1 MKTIAQSIREKMAEL
16 AALRKDLTD
25 AVARLEAGEDEAGE
39 LVDDLT
45 VKSEE
50 AATELERLKRVEKA
64 MGTRATPPAGNDPDP
79 DADPDDGAV
88 EIDPLTGKAKALVRI
103 GRGADSSRPPAGELL
118 AQMAIAR
125 GIAHYE
131 RQPLDQVVAKLY
143 PKDKRANAIAKTAT
157 NAADTTTAGWAA
169 ELVTTEIRALMQ
181 NDLRPVSVAAG
192 LSLQGQLLNF
202 GGAQSI
208 VIPSFSTR
216 TTALGGSWVGE
227 NGVIPV
233 KQGVISSQRL
243 NRYKLAVITV
253 LTRELLRASDP
264 EALGTIRR
272 MMVQDT
278 ANMLDTSLID
288 AGAAVAG
295 VRPAGLLNGVV
306 IGAGSALGGAA
317 AVAADLKTLYGGLL
331 AAGIGIKPVLLVNSA
346 TLFGLSMVSTA
357 LGDFLF
363 RDEVAAGRLLG
374 YPVLASPFV
383 PANTVIMVDA
393 AYFASAFD
401 TPDIDVS
408 EQATLTMANADGVA
422 PTQAMDAAGALGV
435 ANQVLP
441 DNGISVVG
449 GVAGAGS
456 AGYRAMSLFQT
467 WTLAQRLVLPVSWG
481 LTHAGAVQALNGIT
495 W

>member
-16 AALRKDLTD
+16 ADIRKQLLE
-25 AVARLEAGEDEAGE
+25 AVAQHEAGEEAAGE

-45 VKSEE
+45 VKSEA

-64 MGTRATPPAGNDPDP
+64 MGARAKGPE
-79 DADPDDGAV
+79 DGEGEGEGEGAA
-88 EIDPLTGKAKALVRI
+88 EIDPKTGAATPLLRL
-103 GRGADSSRPPAGELL
+103 GRGTDKPPAGELL
-118 AQMAIAR
+118 AKMAIAR

-131 RQPLDQVVAKLY
+131 RQPLDAVVAKLY
-143 PKDKRANAIAKTAT
+143 PKDKQALAIAKTAT

-169 ELVTTEIRALMQ
+169 ELVTTEIRTLLQ
-181 NDLRPVSVAAG
+181 VDLRPTSVAAG
-192 LSLQGQLLNF
+192 LALQGQLLNF
-202 GGAQSI
+202 QGAQSI
-208 VIPSFSTR
+208 VIPSYSTR

-253 LTRELLRASDP
+253 LTRELLRAGNP
-264 EALGTIRR
+264 EALNQLRA

-278 ANMLDTSLID
+278 ANMLDTSLLD
-288 AGAAVAG
+288 AGAAVPG
-295 VRPAGLLNGVV
+295 IRPAGLLAGVV

-317 AVAADLKTLYGGLL
+317 AVAADLKTLYNGLL
-331 AAGIGIKPVLLVNSA
+331 AAGVGIKPVLIVNSS
-346 TLFGLSMVSTA
+346 TLFGLGLVATPLGEFTFRAEVST
-357 LGDFLF
+357 
-363 RDEVAAGRLLG
+363 GRLLG
-374 YPVLASPFV
+374 FPLLSSPFV
-383 PANTVIMVDA
+383 PAGTVIMVDA

-422 PTQAMDAAGALGV
+422 PTQAMDVAGALGV
-435 ANQVLP
+435 ADQVPP
-441 DNGISVVG
+441 DRGIMVAGGVG
-449 GVAGAGS
+449 GAAS

-481 LTHAGAVQALNGIT
+481 LTHAGTVQALNGIT